1 MINDRL
7 CLSYI
12 YATTTNLC
20 IDRYYSRDGMLVIL
34 RPADASHVTVAR
46 GCRPNRLLPIY
57 TVQFHKRRSAY
68 QQFITWTEM

>member
-1 MINDRL
+1 MMNGHS

-34 RPADASHVTVAR
+34 RPADASHVTIAR
-46 GCRPNRLLPIY
+46 GCRPNRLLPIC
-57 TVQFHKRRSAY
+57 TVQSHKRRSAY